1 MSLAA
6 TKLIISKAWV
16 FIKNYWHIPF
26 VITVILIS
34 WLMFRTN
41 NDKMVEI
48 LKNSIQSYEKEIDI
62 LKNSHKKEVEAR
74 DELLG
79 QYNDV
84 IDELEKQFENKK
96 EVLDENK
103 RKEVKE
109 LVEKYKN
116 DNEALAKEL
125 SEKFG
130 VDYVSN

>member
-6 TKLIISKAWV
+6 TKLIISKTWV

-34 WLMFRTN
+34 WLVFRTN
-41 NDKMVEI
+41 NDRMVEV

-62 LKNSHKKEVEAR
+62 LKNSHKKEIEVR
-74 DELLG
+74 DELLE

-84 IDELEKQFENKK
+84 IGELEKQFENKK